1 MPQKK
6 NQTEYKEYDMS
17 ENTKVKKYLR
27 TQTVDTAF
35 IKMAEVYA
43 YRSGRRGINVALS
56 RDLAKAKERRAKLK
70 VIVKEPE
77 SKN

>member
-1 MPQKK
+1 
-6 NQTEYKEYDMS
+6 MS